1 MRCKAC
7 DAEMSDEDVIR
18 KFPADAE
25 GARAYSDLCGKCF
38 ETSIE
43 VLFDEYQEPEN
54 DYGLFY
60 STRTMP
66 TMQE

>member
-7 DAEMSDEDVIR
+7 DSEMSDEDVIR
-18 KFPADAE
+18 KFPINE
-25 GARAYSDLCGKCF
+25 KGVREYSDLCGKCF
-38 ETSIE
+38 EISVE
-43 VLFDEYQEPEN
+43 VIFDEYQEPEI